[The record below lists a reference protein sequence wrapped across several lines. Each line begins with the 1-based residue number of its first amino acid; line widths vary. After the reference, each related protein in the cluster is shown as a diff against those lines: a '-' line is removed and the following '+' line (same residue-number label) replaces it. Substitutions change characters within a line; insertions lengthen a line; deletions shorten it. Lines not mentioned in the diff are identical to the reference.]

1 MSDPVILG
9 VDGGGSKTLIAI
21 ADASGTLIRMA
32 RGDGINPLDNRRW
45 REDFEAQFRAFGTVQ
60 DLAGAAVA
68 LPSYGEVEEISSAQ
82 RAATTSVLGPVAQ
95 RVLNDVD
102 AAHIGAF
109 AGGPG
114 ILILSGTG
122 SMAWA
127 RDAAGNSFRVGGW
140 GDLIGDEGSSHWI
153 GMQILGLVTRAL
165 DGRAEMTGLVD
176 AVFDFLRLNRAEP
189 MNSIEGW
196 VAHLGH
202 ARSEIA
208 ALAPIA
214 SRLAEAKDVGALRI
228 VDEAAEHL
236 AAHVTTIAR
245 QHNLPLDWSFAGG
258 TFASRVLLD
267 AVAKKIGT
275 PPQRPVLPPIGGA
288 LLCAAKDLDWPVD
301 EAWIGR
307 LAASIAK
314 HASPAQAMTE
324 DQLQPQP

>member
-1 MSDPVILG
+1 MSGTTILG
-9 VDGGGSKTLIAI
+9 VDGGGSKTLIAV
-21 ADASGTLIRMA
+21 ADASGTVIRMR
-32 RGDGINPLDNRRW
+32 RGEGINPLDNRRW
-45 REDFEAQFRAFGTVQ
+45 RADFEAQFRAFGAVPN
-60 DLAGAAVA
+60 LAGAAVA
-68 LPSYGEVEEISSAQ
+68 LPSYGEVEEISAAQ
-82 RAATTSVLGPVAQ
+82 RAATTTALGDIPQ

-127 RDAAGNSFRVGGW
+127 RDAGGTSFRVGGW

-153 GMQILGLVTRAL
+153 GMQVLGLVTRAL
-165 DGRAEMTGLVD
+165 DGRVDMTGLVD
-176 AVFDFLRLNRAEP
+176 ALFDFLRLDRSQA

-208 ALAPIA
+208 ALAPLV
-214 SRLAEAKDVGALRI
+214 SRLAEAGDAGATGI
-228 VDEAAEHL
+228 VNSAAEHL
-236 AAHVTTIAR
+236 AVHVTTIAKQSR
-245 QHNLPLDWSFAGG
+245 LPLDWSYAGG
-258 TFASRVLLD
+258 TFASRALLD

-275 PPQRPVLPPIGGA
+275 APKRPVLPPIGGA

-307 LAASIAK
+307 LAASIK
-314 HASPAQAMTE
+314 QHASPAQATTA